1 MAPKQ
6 SPASANKGR
15 AGSPKMK
22 SPAKKLKAD
31 GEQPGRTGE
40 EQEEAEEAGKPTIDE
55 GGDAPASHTRSH
67 DDGAAPVSAARATA
81 AAADANV
88 LPQPTIADIILGD
101 HRDTVAL
108 LERFEA
114 VAGSGD
120 ALMLEKLTDAI
131 AITIR
136 LHSQASRSR
145 QTAVTQTSLLPPA
158 EFEVLYPVM
167 EKKLGEKGKRA
178 REHSMQ
184 EHSRIEEDLLRALEK
199 RKEGGGELTSTMKEI
214 TDLFMQHLKE
224 EENELV
230 PQMLRNMSEEEQ
242 IELAASFMLAKAKA
256 PLTPQPIAA

>member
-6 SPASANKGR
+6 SSASANKGR
-15 AGSPKMK
+15 AGSPKTK
-22 SPAKKLKAD
+22 SPAKKLKAE

-40 EQEEAEEAGKPTIDE
+40 EQEEAEEAGKPTIDA

-136 LHSQASRSR
+136 LHSQA
-145 QTAVTQTSLLPPA
+145 

-167 EKKLGEKGKRA
+167 EKKLGEKGKQA
-178 REHSMQ
+178 RQHSMQ
-184 EHSRIEEDLLRALEK
+184 EHSKIEEDLLKALEK

-230 PQMLRNMSEEEQ
+230 PQMLQNMSEEEQ

-256 PLTPQPIAA
+256 PLSPQPIAA